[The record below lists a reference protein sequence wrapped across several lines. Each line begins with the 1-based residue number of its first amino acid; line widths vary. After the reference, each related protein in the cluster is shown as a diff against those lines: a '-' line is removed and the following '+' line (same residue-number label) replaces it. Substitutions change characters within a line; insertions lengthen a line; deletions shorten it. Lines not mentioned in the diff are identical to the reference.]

1 MSNTKKYI
9 KKKKLLKIPPSF
21 AASIIDLVCPR
32 KYSPNTK
39 YSTEDL
45 FVLIVDFLKS
55 GLYWTNYRGTKD
67 IPLNN
72 GRYLNSIHNK
82 WCKNNVYEKIHK
94 EYLKIYLKK
103 GKEEKLKT
111 QIIDS
116 SFIQNKGGFV
126 NHQSNIIKENHKGV
140 PQNIIQFNRYNG
152 RKKYLKVSA
161 ITNSDGAIFSTKI
174 VPGKKSDCVTITE
187 TLYNIPI
194 DLNTLKNSKINRYKQ
209 YFLADSIYY
218 SKRNITFLKKRGY
231 IPVIKYNRKNTKDK
245 KIIKANKFTKKEQK
259 IYKKRII
266 IESAFSWLKNFPVI
280 CQNYQKTISSYNGL
294 LKLASI
300 IMLEKKL

>member
-1 MSNTKKYI
+1 MVLY
-9 KKKKLLKIPPSF
+9 LALKQ
-21 AASIIDLVCPR
+21 
-32 KYSPNTK
+32 
-39 YSTEDL
+39 
-45 FVLIVDFLKS
+45 
-55 GLYWTNYRGTKD
+55 YR
-67 IPLNN
+67 
-72 GRYLNSIHNK
+72 
-82 WCKNNVYEKIHK
+82 V
-94 EYLKIYLKK
+94 
-103 GKEEKLKT
+103 
-111 QIIDS
+111 
-116 SFIQNKGGFV
+116 
-126 NHQSNIIKENHKGV
+126 
-140 PQNIIQFNRYNG
+140 
-152 RKKYLKVSA
+152 
-161 ITNSDGAIFSTKI
+161 
-174 VPGKKSDCVTITE
+174 KKSDCVTITE

-209 YFLADSIYY
+209 YFLADSIYH

-231 IPVIKYNRKNTKDK
+231 IPVIKYNKKNTKDK